1 MSRIKTP
8 GHFIY
13 NEYGIMK
20 ETQEPDNSGFAEV
33 QEMKL
38 FSKATKAGMIIM
50 LIAGTIMALLGV
62 VSKPIPN
69 LVAWIFFVGLVISI
83 ASTLFV
89 KKR

>member
-1 MSRIKTP
+1 
-8 GHFIY
+8 
-13 NEYGIMK
+13 
-20 ETQEPDNSGFAEV
+20 
-33 QEMKL
+33 MKL

-50 LIAGTIMALLGV
+50 LIAGTIMALLVV
-62 VSKPIPN
+62 VSRPIPY

>member
-1 MSRIKTP
+1 
-8 GHFIY
+8 
-13 NEYGIMK
+13 MK

-33 QEMKL
+33 QEMKF

-50 LIAGTIMALLGV
+50 LIAGTIMALLVV
-62 VSKPIPN
+62 VSKPVPN